1 MTTTIGMSY
10 DDLRPHVVRPKKS
23 LFQRLNDT
31 HDQLISHMRSLKEDP
46 VLSVKQSTE
55 RTRALSTTSLK
66 ISAERTRAASTT
78 SLTSTPESDRENLQD
93 AARTTE
99 IDHDDRISSG
109 FLSPPVSPVEGSF
122 FPIQQFLLPRDRKP
136 SKEFIQ
142 GMQGYVHWKQA
153 TYESTL
159 SLPLSPPQT
168 PQSSFSW
175 SSSRSTKSEMSD
187 EQMDDWLD
195 RPMDAEVHRYRKVSA
210 SWLEGSTGSEEDE
223 KKIHV
228 IEEHPDEE
236 DSVAREER
244 QHIAT
249 MWRETWCMQGSREGS
264 FIEEQHSEVAP
275 EAPEDASPKENRT
288 RNTQSMLLSLPDELL
303 RCIALHVPSEHAK
316 PFRLSCAKFS
326 ELVPASLSS
335 T

>member
-10 DDLRPHVVRPKKS
+10 EDLRPHLVRPKKS
-23 LFQRLNDT
+23 FFQRLNDT
-31 HDQLISHMRSLKEDP
+31 HDQLVSHMRSLKEDP
-46 VLSVKQSTE
+46 VLSVKQS
-55 RTRALSTTSLK
+55 
-66 ISAERTRAASTT
+66 AERTRASSTT
-78 SLTSTPESDRENLQD
+78 SLTSTPESDRETSQD
-93 AARTTE
+93 AIRCTE
-99 IDHDDRISSG
+99 ADYEDRISSG
-109 FLSPPVSPVEGSF
+109 FLSPPLSPVEGSF

-159 SLPLSPPQT
+159 NLPISPPQT

-210 SWLEGSTGSEEDE
+210 SWLEGSTDSGEDE

-228 IEEHPDEE
+228 IQEHPDED
-236 DSVAREER
+236 DSAAREER
-244 QHIAT
+244 QHISA
-249 MWRETWCMQGSREGS
+249 MWRETWCMQDSREGS
-264 FIEEQHSEVAP
+264 LVGEQDSEDAP
-275 EAPEDASPKENRT
+275 EATEAPSPKQNEA

-303 RCIALHVPSEHAK
+303 RSIALHVPSENAK
-316 PFRLSCAKFS
+316 PSRLSCAKFS
-326 ELVPASLSS
+326 ELVLAPLSF